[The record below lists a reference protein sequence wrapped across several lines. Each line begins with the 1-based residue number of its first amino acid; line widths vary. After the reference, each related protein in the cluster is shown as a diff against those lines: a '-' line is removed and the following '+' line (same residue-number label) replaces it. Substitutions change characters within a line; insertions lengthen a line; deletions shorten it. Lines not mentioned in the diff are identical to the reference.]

1 MWNAGYLLE
10 VKVGHWRPLK
20 TLGFVAEE
28 PLGGHECQ
36 SVAQV
41 SCRLGNQRRKVGG
54 LVAVIQRVVS
64 MLAVVCCM

>member
-10 VKVGHWRPLK
+10 VEVGHWRPLK
-20 TLGFVAEE
+20 TLGVVAEE
-28 PLGGHECQ
+28 PLRGDECQ
-36 SVAQV
+36 PVAQV
-41 SCRLGNQRRKVGG
+41 SRRLGNQRRKVGC

>member
-1 MWNAGYLLE
+1 MWNASYLLE
-10 VKVGHWRPLK
+10 VEVGHWRPLK

-28 PLGGHECQ
+28 PLRGHECQ
-36 SVAQV
+36 PVAQV
-41 SCRLGNQRRKVGG
+41 SRGLGNQRREVGC

>member
-10 VKVGHWRPLK
+10 VEVGHWRPLK

-28 PLGGHECQ
+28 PLRGHECQ
-36 SVAQV
+36 PVAQV
-41 SCRLGNQRRKVGG
+41 SRRQGNQRRKVGC

-64 MLAVVCCM
+64 MLTVVCCI